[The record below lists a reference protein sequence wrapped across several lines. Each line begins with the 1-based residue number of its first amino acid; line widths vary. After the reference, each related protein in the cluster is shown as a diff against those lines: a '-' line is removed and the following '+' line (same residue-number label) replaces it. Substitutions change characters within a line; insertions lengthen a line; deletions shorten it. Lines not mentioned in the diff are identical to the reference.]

1 MANPYKLV
9 TGRGRRLG
17 GLLAGVGTLVL
28 VLLRALLSAAKR
40 ELGSAL
46 EGEAYWGGGEGFGNA
61 PGARH
66 CGNVTGKVLEVGV
79 RTKVLCVT

>member
-1 MANPYKLV
+1 M
-9 TGRGRRLG
+9 
-17 GLLAGVGTLVL
+17 AGVGTLVL

-46 EGEAYWGGGEGFGNA
+46 EGEGFGNA

-66 CGNVTGKVLEVGV
+66 CGNVTGKVPEVGV
-79 RTKVLCVT
+79 RTKVLCVTWIYLR